1 VTTGTTPPQRA
12 LAWEGCS
19 NVRDLGG
26 LRTAGGRET
35 AWRAVVRSDSPER
48 LTAAGWEALAAYGI
62 RTIVDLRNEDEL
74 GGEPAGV
81 EYVHLPL
88 DGAEDAEFWAEWGSG
103 PQFGTPLYYRPHLER
118 FPERNAAAVRAIA
131 RAQPGGVLFHCVG
144 GRDRTGQ
151 VAMLL
156 LALAGVAPEE
166 IAADY
171 RLSGNDEGDEFLAR
185 RGTSSTEVILETL
198 DGLDVETYLRA
209 SGVNDADLA
218 GIRRR
223 LSAPEPP

>member
-1 VTTGTTPPQRA
+1 VTARTKPPQRA
-12 LAWEGCS
+12 LAWDGCS

-26 LRTAGGRET
+26 LRTEGGRET
-35 AWRAVVRSDSPER
+35 AWRAVVRSDSPDR

-74 GGEPAGV
+74 GGEPVGV
-81 EYVHLPL
+81 DYVHLPL
-88 DGAEDAEFWAEWGSG
+88 DGVEDAEFWAEWGSG

-118 FPERNAAAVRAIA
+118 FPKRNAAAVRAIA

-151 VAMLL
+151 VAMVL

-171 RLSGNDEGDEFLAR
+171 RLSGNDEGDEFLAG

-218 GIRRR
+218 AIRRR
-223 LSAPEPP
+223 LSAPH

>member
-1 VTTGTTPPQRA
+1 VTARTTPPQRA
-12 LAWEGCS
+12 LAWDGCS

-26 LRTAGGRET
+26 LRTERGGET
-35 AWRAVVRSDSPER
+35 AWRAVVRSDSPDR

-81 EYVHLPL
+81 DYVHLPL
-88 DGAEDAEFWAEWGSG
+88 DGVEDAEFWAEWGSG

-171 RLSGNDEGDEFLAR
+171 RLSGNDEGDEFLAG

-223 LSAPEPP
+223 LSAP